1 MLALGDTVLIPKPG
15 QDTSHLWVLVT
26 AVNPQSGEVIIVN
39 FTTARPHSDRTVVL
53 QPGEHRF
60 VDRPTVVFY
69 SDARFTRL
77 AALDAA
83 INQGIANPHDPLSR
97 ALLNRI
103 QAGLLAS
110 PLTPAKIKTAFTQA
124 QQQGLA

>member
-1 MLALGDTVLIPKPG
+1 MLALGDTVLLPKPG
-15 QDTSHLWVLVT
+15 HDKPHLWVLVSG
-26 AVNPQSGEVIIVN
+26 VNPQSGEVIIVN
-39 FTTARPHSDRTVVL
+39 FTTERPHSDKTVVI

-69 SDARFTRL
+69 SDARFTTL
-77 AALDAA
+77 AALNAA
-83 INQGIANPHDPLSR
+83 VNQGVATQHDPLSR
-97 ALLNRI
+97 ALLNRV

-110 PLTPAKIKTAFTQA
+110 PLTPTKIKTAFTQA

>member
-15 QDTSHLWVLVT
+15 QDKSHLWVVVT

-39 FTTARPHSDRTVVL
+39 FTTERPHSDKTLVI

-69 SDARFTRL
+69 SDARFTQL
-77 AALDAA
+77 AKLEAA
-83 INQGIANPHDPLSR
+83 VNQGIANQHDPLDP
-97 ALLNRI
+97 ALLKRV

-110 PLTPAKIKTAFTQA
+110 PRTPAKIKTAFTQA
-124 QQQGLA
+124 QHQGLA